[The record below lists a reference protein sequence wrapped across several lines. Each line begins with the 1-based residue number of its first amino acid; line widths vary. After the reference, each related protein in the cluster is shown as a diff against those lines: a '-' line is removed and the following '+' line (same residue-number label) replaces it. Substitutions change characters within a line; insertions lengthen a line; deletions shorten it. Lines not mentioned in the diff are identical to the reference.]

1 MLCFLGISD
10 ILYIFTPSAAV
21 IPLKELSN
29 VCDGSDLAATDGIPF
44 ISPETQREKY
54 DLGDA
59 HCTTWSTEKFSV
71 RGNFVKSF
79 LQ

>member
-1 MLCFLGISD
+1 MLCFLGIND
-10 ILYIFTPSAAV
+10 VLHIFTSSAAV

-29 VCDGSDLAATDGIPF
+29 GCDGSDLSATDGIPF
-44 ISPETQREKY
+44 ISPETQREKH

-59 HCTTWSTEKFSV
+59 HCTTWNTEKFSV
-71 RGNFVKSF
+71 RGNFLKSF